1 MASLIKTNK
10 ISTPGGE
17 DFTLPTTY
25 PSSQS
30 SLTSTSSGV
39 LGYGDLGFSTDRLE
53 NSSGDI
59 SRVFVDKVRAT
70 QASPLSNMTLDVVPS
85 GTDADNVQDIW
96 INCSGVCLAADGFLG
111 LEFLDGSSNNV
122 LSSSTNMR
130 FRVYNGTGGGGTS
143 HQQYSNQS
151 WNEHRLCHSSYDVPG
166 ASASSE
172 IFTATSLENERPVFN
187 MEARIMVVSAGQAA
201 VVEDS
206 SVNGGAGGRLHCTA
220 YSSWRRGNYDSDTAG
235 NCTWSNS
242 FWYYSTLNQV
252 EKVRLFDY
260 SGASSI
266 NEGLAWSEVSL
277 NSLKV

>member
-17 DFTLPTTY
+17 EFTLPTTL

-30 SLTSTSSGV
+30 SLTSTSGGV

-53 NSSGDI
+53 NASGDI
-59 SRVFVDKVRAT
+59 SRVFVDKLRAT

-111 LEFLDGSSNNV
+111 LEFLDASNNNV
-122 LSSSTNMR
+122 LSSSTQMR
-130 FRVYNGTGGGGTS
+130 FRVYHAIGGGGIA
-143 HQQYSNQS
+143 HQVYSNQS
-151 WNEHRLCHSSYDVPG
+151 WNEHRLHHSSYDVPG

-172 IFTATSLENERPVFN
+172 IFTATTLANERPVFN
-187 MEARIMVVSAGQAA
+187 MEARIMIVSASQANP
-201 VVEDS
+201 VEDS
-206 SVNGGAGGRLHCTA
+206 STNGGVGGRMIVSA
-220 YSSWRRGNYDSDTAG
+220 YSGWRRGNFDSESAG
-235 NCTWSNS
+235 AATWSNS
-242 FWYYSTLNQV
+242 VWHYSTLNQV
-252 EKVRLFDY
+252 AKVKLFDY
-260 SGASSI
+260 SGSSSI

>member
-17 DFTLPTTY
+17 EFTLPTTL
-25 PSSQS
+25 PASQS
-30 SLTSTSSGV
+30 SLTSTSGGV
-39 LGYGDLGFSTDRLE
+39 LGYGDLGFATDRLE
-53 NSSGDI
+53 NASGDI
-59 SRVFVDKVRAT
+59 SRVFVDKLRAT

-111 LEFLDGSSNNV
+111 LEFLDASNNNV
-122 LSSSTNMR
+122 LSSSTQMR
-130 FRVYNGTGGGGTS
+130 FRVYHAIGGS
-143 HQQYSNQS
+143 NVAHQQYSNQS

-172 IFTATSLENERPVFN
+172 IFTATTLANERPVFN
-187 MEARIMVVSAGQAA
+187 MEARIVIISANQANP
-201 VVEDS
+201 VEDG
-206 SVNGGAGGRLHCTA
+206 SVNGGTGGRMIVSA
-220 YSSWRRGNYDSDTAG
+220 YSSWARGNYDSASRG
-235 NCTWSNS
+235 AATWSNS
-242 FWYYSTLNQV
+242 VWHYSTFNQIA
-252 EKVRLFDY
+252 KVKLFDY
-260 SGASSI
+260 SGSSSF

>member
-17 DFTLPTTY
+17 EFTLPTTY

-30 SLTSTSSGV
+30 SLTSTSGGV

-53 NSSGDI
+53 NASGDI

-96 INCSGVCLAADGFLG
+96 INCSGVCLAASGYLG
-111 LEFLDGSSNNV
+111 LEFLDASNNNV
-122 LSSSTNMR
+122 LSSSTQMR
-130 FRVYNGTGGGGTS
+130 FRVFHAIGGS
-143 HQQYSNQS
+143 NVAHQQYSNQS
-151 WNEHRLCHSSYDVPG
+151 WDEHRFHHSSYNVPG

-172 IFTATSLENERPVFN
+172 IFPATSLANDRAVFN
-187 MEARIMVVSAGQAA
+187 TEARIMVVSAGQASG
-201 VVEDS
+201 VEDS
-206 SVNGGAGGRLHCTA
+206 STQGGAGGRMIVSA
-220 YSSWRRGNYDSDTAG
+220 YSSWRRGNYDSSGAG
-235 NCTWSNS
+235 AATWSNS
-242 FWYYSTLNQV
+242 VWYYSTLNQIA
-252 EKVRLFDY
+252 KVKIFDY
-260 SGASSI
+260 SGSSSI